1 MGIGTSAGGLES
13 LQQFFDNMP
22 EDSGTAGNRFRNILI
37 CLGLAFVVVQH
48 LSPMYKSMMVEL
60 LAKHTQMK
68 VLLADNGLQVKANS
82 VYVIPPSVNIFII
95 QGKLY
100 LKQQD
105 RKLGFAFPI
114 NTFFRSLAV
123 YKRER

>member
-1 MGIGTSAGGLES
+1 
-13 LQQFFDNMP
+13 
-22 EDSGTAGNRFRNILI
+22 
-37 CLGLAFVVVQH
+37 
-48 LSPMYKSMMVEL
+48 MVEL
-60 LAKHTQMK
+60 LSKHTQMK
-68 VLLADNGLQVKANS
+68 VMLADNSLQVKANC

-114 NTFFRSLAV
+114 NSFFRSLSV
-123 YKRER
+123 YKRERYKFFAVKVINK